1 MTRIL
6 YIYNTNPT
14 FVQLDL
20 QILRERYDVQPMYV
34 QQRSPALVAQMWQAS
49 ANVDAVVAWFA
60 SWHSLPAFLA
70 AKVRHVPTLLI
81 TGGYDVANVP
91 EIAYGL
97 RQGGMPKVLSGM
109 AFRLADHALAFS
121 QTAYDEAL
129 RNTPLTPAKTSILP
143 LGVPDDPAFADPLA
157 KERIA
162 FTVSTLDAVAIRRKG
177 IDAFVAAA
185 PLLPDVRL
193 IVVGKV
199 NDSAARTL
207 RDSAAPNV
215 EFTGFLSDAELADLR
230 RRAAVYVQASVHEGF
245 GLAVAESML
254 GRCVPVVS
262 RAGSLP
268 EVVGQAGIFLEDRS
282 PQAIAAGIQRAFAHP
297 EIGQAARER
306 ILREYPLAKRRE
318 GLLAAVE
325 QIMTNQ

>member
-1 MTRIL
+1 MRRVL
-6 YIYNTNPT
+6 YVHNTNPT

-20 QILRERYDVQPMYV
+20 QILRERYDVQPLYV
-34 QQRSPALVAQMWQAS
+34 QQRSPALAAQMWQAS

-70 AKVRHVPTLLI
+70 AKLRGLPTLLI

-97 RQGGMPKVLSGM
+97 RQGGLPKLLSGA

-121 QTAYDEAL
+121 ETAYNEAL
-129 RNTPLTPAKTSILP
+129 QNTPLTPATTSILP
-143 LGVPDDPAFADPLA
+143 LGVPDDPAFAQAVP
-157 KERIA
+157 KEHIA

-185 PLLPDVRL
+185 PLLPDVRF
-193 IVVGKV
+193 IVVGKLK
-199 NDSAARTL
+199 DAAAEAL
-207 RDSAAPNV
+207 RNSAAPNV
-215 EFTGFLSDAELADLR
+215 EFTGFLSEAALADLR

-268 EVVGQAGIFLEDRS
+268 EVVGQAGFYLDNRS
-282 PQAIAAGIQRAFAHP
+282 PQAIAAGIQNAIAHP
-297 EIGQAARER
+297 EIGEVARER

-318 GLLAAVE
+318 GLLAAIANLV
-325 QIMTNQ
+325 